1 MQSSPVS
8 SVGRESRSMAT
19 ESTTMKTKSIGSII
33 AARRRELGLT
43 QEELADRVQV
53 TRQSISN
60 IERGKQIPS
69 YTILIRI
76 TSILG
81 ISLIDSRS
89 MEQNSDSRITS
100 LESRILSLPED
111 SQHQFFEVADIILKG
126 LANTHIGKRHSNG
139 IGQE

>member
-1 MQSSPVS
+1 
-8 SVGRESRSMAT
+8 
-19 ESTTMKTKSIGSII
+19 MKTKSIGSII

>member
-19 ESTTMKTKSIGSII
+19 ESTTMKTKSIGLII

-53 TRQSISN
+53 ARQSISN